1 MRYLDPLLKRTAL
14 NRRLALYSAS
24 LLVLGVLV
32 QTMDSRSRDT
42 ALVWTAPVEPPGT
55 VIITQNQMLTQ
66 ARDPLTSPLD
76 TTATAHPAL
85 TSRAQ
90 LIRAIEQWA
99 EAWRKRDLPAYL
111 AHYGAGFETPAGMS
125 RQAWTESRI
134 ARISSKEQIELS
146 IRDLSLQIR
155 DDRAIVKFR
164 QLYADEQLRMTDQK
178 TMVWV
183 RQDGRWM
190 IQKERTH

>member
-1 MRYLDPLLKRTAL
+1 MRYLDLLLKRIAL
-14 NRRLALYSAS
+14 NRRLTLYGAS

-32 QTMDSRSRDT
+32 QTLASRSRDS

-55 VIITQNQMLTQ
+55 VIITQNQMLTP
-66 ARDPLTSPLD
+66 ARHPLTSPLD
-76 TTATAHPAL
+76 ATAPANL
-85 TSRAQ
+85 APTARAQ
-90 LIRAIEQWA
+90 LLWTIEQWA

-111 AHYGAGFETPAGMS
+111 AHYGPGFETPAGMN
-125 RQAWTESRI
+125 RQTWNEGRI

-146 IRDLSLQIR
+146 IRNLSVQIR
-155 DDRAIVKFR
+155 DDRAIVRFR